1 LSILLKGISV
11 KCIFKIVFF
20 VLLSLNLTSLSI
32 AQEKDRKPLQ
42 FSGVV
47 VTGDDLKPIPY
58 TSILVKN
65 LRRGTISDFYGFFSF
80 VAQEG
85 DIIEFTAMGFKKATF
100 VIPDSLS
107 QNKYSL
113 IQVMNAD
120 TILLNETVIYPWP
133 TLEQFKKAFVELKI
147 PDDDLERARKNL
159 ALAELKE
166 NFDNMPMDG
175 SMNYK
180 NYLNNQQSK
189 LYYTGQ
195 MQPNNLLNPIAWAQ
209 FIKAWREGKFKKKS

>member
-1 LSILLKGISV
+1 M
-11 KCIFKIVFF
+11 KCVFKIVFF
-20 VLLSLNLTSLSI
+20 VLLSLNLTSLSF

-85 DIIEFTAMGFKKATF
+85 DVIEFTAMGFKKATF

-175 SMNYK
+175 SMNFK

>member
-1 LSILLKGISV
+1 MKYFV
-11 KCIFKIVFF
+11 KITFLVF
-20 VLLSLNLTSLSI
+20 VSLYLTANSY
-32 AQEKDRKPLQ
+32 AQENERRPVQ

-47 VTGDDLKPIPY
+47 IRGEDLKPIPY

-85 DIIEFTAMGFKKATF
+85 DIIEFTALGYKKATF
-100 VIPDSLS
+100 VIPDSLT
-107 QNKYSL
+107 QFKYSL
-113 IQVMNAD
+113 IQVMTSD
-120 TILLNETVIYPWP
+120 TIMLNETVIYPWP

-147 PDDDLERARKNL
+147 PDDDLERAKKNL

-166 NFDNMPMDG
+166 NFDNISMDG

-180 NYLNNQQSK
+180 NFMNNQQSK
-189 LYYTGQ
+189 LYYAGQ